1 MKGRGRSLGYACLAL
16 AFAALFALAAH
27 ALKTRARGG
36 SEGRAEVAPEGL
48 RIGAPIAIENLTLFP
63 LFYRDQTDPGPMTTL
78 AEATAKGVAEVRE
91 LGSTNAEL
99 EQQAPVEGHMRNRGM
114 GRHGRVPQPGA
125 TVNTLEIVNNGDT
138 PIYVLAG
145 TVVKGGNQD
154 RQIGQDFVV
163 GAKSRVPVDAFCV
176 EHGRWRGDRE
186 GADTQGKFVPVEQLA
201 SSKVRAA
208 GQHESNQSEVWAE
221 VAKVNSANG
230 KQAASGTLLATL
242 DDATLKA
249 QRSELAKRI
258 DGALAKADP
267 KEELVGMAYAVDGRV
282 RGVRWF
288 ASTALFGLFRGTLV
302 NTAASDA
309 ITARGGAAAKPA
321 PPMAAADV
329 SSFLR
334 EVEAAKSEEKATP
347 ADNVNRYKKA
357 KVGYGSSTEYRP
369 KAGSKKA
376 VPLSSD
382 YVAK

>member
-63 LFYRDQTDPGPMTTL
+63 LFNRDQTDPGPMTTL
-78 AEATAKGVAEVRE
+78 AEATAKGLAEVRE
-91 LGSTNAEL
+91 LGSSPGAE
-99 EQQAPVEGHMRNRGM
+99 EQTSAERPVENRRH
-114 GRHGRVPQPGA
+114 GRHGFARQAGA

-267 KEELVGMAYAVDGRV
+267 EEELVGMAYAVDGRV

>member
-63 LFYRDQTDPGPMTTL
+63 LFNRDQTDPGPMTTL
-78 AEATAKGVAEVRE
+78 AEATAKGLAEVRE
-91 LGSTNAEL
+91 LGSSPGAE
-99 EQQAPVEGHMRNRGM
+99 EQTSGERPVENRRH
-114 GRHGRVPQPGA
+114 GRHGFARQAGA

-267 KEELVGMAYAVDGRV
+267 EEELVGMAYAVDGRV